1 MSVELQRRQFT
12 VKEYHQ
18 MTEAG
23 ILKEDDRVELIAGE
37 IVKMSPIGWRHAA
50 CVNPIMEIRELF

>member
-18 MTEAG
+18 MAESG
-23 ILKEDDRVELIAGE
+23 ILKEDDRVELIAG
-37 IVKMSPIGWRHAA
+37 
-50 CVNPIMEIRELF
+50 